1 MKRQLLGKIIVLL
14 LFPLMLLAGVKAT
27 VDSNVVYKGDSIT
40 YTISATGGDIE
51 FPSIHEIGGN
61 TIISTASS
69 KNIRIVNGDFQK
81 TISQSY
87 TFSAADDVEIP
98 SYTVLIDGH
107 SEKTKALSVKVVEP
121 TQDKNAPVVLETKL
135 SKKSVHVGE
144 VVRFD
149 LTFKKKPNV
158 PIYKLEIEDP
168 KFEDFWVKKLDGV
181 KEGVDGAYSTQTYSY
196 LLFAQRSGRLK
207 IPAVAA
213 NVGQLQQQRRRGM
226 DPFFN
231 AAFGQQVRNTKIY
244 SNPLEINVT
253 ALPNNL
259 ELYGHFNISA
269 QVDKKE
275 VLVNKPLNLTL
286 KVEGVGNI
294 DDVQKFTLDIPGAVI
309 YANEPTIKS
318 HIDGGEY
325 GGSFEQKIVIIADHS
340 YTIPAM
346 QLHYFDAKTQKEV
359 RVSTAPIAI
368 DVKGG
373 AATTVQT
380 AQNSGGTLESAV
392 ASTPKEK
399 PLPKVDEPT
408 NYLELIIVLLTGF
421 GIGVLFSWLV
431 MKNSNEKHP
440 KRKVELPITLK
451 IKKSQNDKKLF
462 ELLLPYKNEGKVVD
476 EALMQL
482 EENLYKGSSHEV
494 DKKAL
499 IAYFS
504 GSDDEVE
511 LI

>member
-1 MKRQLLGKIIVLL
+1 MKRQLLGKIIVIL

-27 VDSNVVYKGDSIT
+27 VDNSVVYKGDSVT

-51 FPSIHEIGGN
+51 FPTIHEIGGN
-61 TIISTASS
+61 TIVSTASS

-87 TFSAADDVEIP
+87 TFSAHDDVEIP
-98 SYTVLIDGH
+98 SYSVLIDGH
-107 SEKTKALSVKVVEP
+107 SEKTKALRVKVVEP
-121 TQDKNAPVVLETKL
+121 TQDKNAPVVLEMQL

-149 LTFKKKPNV
+149 LIFKKKPNV

-168 KFEDFWVKKLDGV
+168 KFEDFWVKKLEGV
-181 KEGVDGAYSTQTYSY
+181 QEGVDGAYSTQTYSY
-196 LLFAQRSGRLK
+196 LLFAQRSGKLK

-213 NVGQLQQQRRRGM
+213 NIGQLQQQRRRGM

-244 SNPLEINVT
+244 SNSLELNVT

-275 VLVNKPLNLTL
+275 VLANKPLNLTL

-318 HIDGGEY
+318 HINGGEY

-359 RVSTAPIAI
+359 TVSTAPISI

-373 AATTVQT
+373 GMSTVQS
-380 AQNSGGTLESAV
+380 AQNSGGRLESAV

-399 PLPKVDEPT
+399 PFPKVEASS
-408 NYLELIIVLLTGF
+408 NYIELIIALLTGF
-421 GIGVLFSWLV
+421 GIGALFSWL
-431 MKNSNEKHP
+431 MIKNSSEKRP
-440 KRKVELPITLK
+440 KKNIEKPIAQK
-451 IKKSQNDKKLF
+451 IKKSQNDKTLF
-462 ELLLPYKNEGKVVD
+462 ELLLPYKNESKIID
-476 EALMQL
+476 EVLIQL
-482 EENLYKGSSHEV
+482 EENLYKGSAHQV

-504 GSDDEVE
+504 GSENEVE